1 MKKHIV
7 YAIDISIFILCFL
20 FILSSFFKIISYTC
34 IEGYLYNPDILVVV
48 WVVGIALAIIFTR
61 PLYQEILAWRLPLK
75 EWLRFH
81 HLKQ

>member
-7 YAIDISIFILCFL
+7 YVIDISTFILCFL

-34 IEGYLYNPDILVVV
+34 IEGYLYDSNILVVV
-48 WVVGIALAIIFTR
+48 WIVGIALAATFTR
-61 PLYQEILAWRLPLK
+61 PLYREILAWRLPLK

-81 HLKQ
+81 RLKQ